1 MHGEINLWWRKS
13 RTKKEGNVTML
24 PELYDLFLKNVE
36 RKHQFPIAMPLIMKK
51 HSLKIQMILRQKLN
65 MYWYQR
71 FRNKRKHVNQS
82 ILIQP

>member
-36 RKHQFPIAMPLIMKK
+36 RKHQFPIAMPWK
-51 HSLKIQMILRQKLN
+51 N
-65 MYWYQR
+65 T
-71 FRNKRKHVNQS
+71 V
-82 ILIQP
+82 